1 MRTALH
7 QWVVQ
12 PRWPFVLAIL
22 AAILSLPTLWTGLV
36 GDDYIHRAILM
47 RLPGFTGPL
56 DHIIDY
62 QRAMDRWRAGVA
74 APARRPQS
82 SSRR

>member
-1 MRTALH
+1 
-7 QWVVQ
+7 VQ

-22 AAILSLPTLWTGLV
+22 AAILTLPALWTGLV

-62 QRAMDRWRAGVA
+62 QRAMAHARAQCRLV
-74 APARRPQS
+74 PRRGG
-82 SSRR
+82 RRNADVSATH